1 MEEIKIGFA
10 GKDDF
15 DNVAL
20 LSKQFADECC
30 NNGVKAETETFYKDK
45 KVVVASVNAL
55 IVGYLYLEIEKEKSK
70 KPYSKKG
77 DKILWIEELF
87 VLPTFRKNG
96 VGKLLF
102 DYAEGYGKENDCKT
116 MRVNAISK
124 DYKKLLKFYIEKL
137 GMDFWS
143 AFLIKNI

>member
-30 NNGVKAETETFYKDK
+30 CNGVTAANEDFYKDK
-45 KVVVASVNAL
+45 KVVVASVNGL
-55 IVGYLYLEIEKEKSK
+55 IVGYLYLEVEEEKSA
-70 KPYSKKG
+70 KPYAKKG
-77 DKILWIEELF
+77 DKVLWIEELF
-87 VLPTFRKNG
+87 VLPTFRKNS

-102 DYAEGYGKENDCKT
+102 DFAEGYAKENACKT
-116 MRVNAISK
+116 MRVNAAMK

-137 GMDFWS
+137 GMEFWS
-143 AFLIKNI
+143 ALLIKNI

>member
-1 MEEIKIGFA
+1 MEEIKINFA
-10 GKDDF
+10 THDEC

-30 NNGVKAETETFYKDK
+30 CSGVKAEKEEFYQDK
-45 KVVVASVNAL
+45 KVIVASVNNL
-55 IVGYLYLEIEKEKSK
+55 IVGYLYLEIEKEPKTT
-70 KPYSKKG
+70 PYAKKG
-77 DKILWIEELF
+77 NNVLWIKELF

-102 DYAEGYGKENDCKT
+102 DFAENYAKENDCKT
-116 MRVNAISK
+116 MRVNAVSK

-137 GMDFWS
+137 GMDFCS
-143 AFLIKNI
+143 ALLIKNI